1 MAIKAKTDIHQHIID
16 NHPQLIHTIVDAAVE
31 HREIVEA
38 ARLAKEAEE
47 ARLAKE
53 AEDARLAKEA
63 EDARL
68 AKEAAE
74 KAEAER
80 VAKEAAGK
88 AEAERVAKEAAEKA
102 EAERVAK
109 EAAEKAEAERVA
121 KEAAEKEEAERVA
134 KEAAEKAE
142 AERVAKEAAEKAE
155 AERVAKEAAE
165 AKAKTLTSPE
175 LKKFAKAL
183 FDAKHHQ
190 EIKADGAKLLSITD
204 KEEMIKAVTAFQV
217 MSKKVSGLGGDGET
231 EICHDRNS
239 ELSNYCYFPGEKNT
253 KSGKYV
259 DLVNKWVVKFTE
271 NAVNKPDAQ
280 MKQDV
285 AIAQQ
290 IAALKAGCETATLN
304 TCMQEIV
311 NYYCTSN
318 DGTLAHDT
326 LCHSGFSVDGLIA

>member
-53 AEDARLAKEA
+53 AEDARL
-63 EDARL
+63 
-68 AKEAAE
+68 
-74 KAEAER
+74 
-80 VAKEAAGK
+80 
-88 AEAERVAKEAAEKA
+88 
-102 EAERVAK
+102 
-109 EAAEKAEAERVA
+109 
-121 KEAAEKEEAERVA
+121 
-134 KEAAEKAE
+134 
-142 AERVAKEAAEKAE
+142 AKEAAEKAE

-290 IAALKAGCETATLN
+290 IALKAGCETATLN